1 MTPLLVDATWLVS
14 HLDEVVVADVRWS
27 ATGGT
32 AEATRAFEAGHIP
45 GAVFFDVDRDLAAVP
60 FVDGPG
66 RHPLPSPEAFT
77 RTLSAAGIADDDFVV
92 AVDDVRGSVA
102 ARLWWMLDATGRQ
115 AALLDG
121 GLAAWNEPL
130 EDGPAGPRAA
140 TDLVVRPWPADRLA
154 DADEVAV
161 AADTIVLDARTAE
174 RFRGDVEP
182 LDPVAG
188 HIPGGRS
195 APWVSNL
202 DDDGRFLP
210 ADVLAAQYRALGVS
224 DDGTA
229 IVYCGSGVT
238 SCLDLFA
245 LRLAGLGNAR
255 LFAGSWSAWVDDPSR
270 PVAVG
275 DDG

>member
-1 MTPLLVDATWLVS
+1 MTPLLVDATWLTD
-14 HLDEVVVADVRWS
+14 HLNEVIVADVRWS

-45 GAVFFDVDRDLAAVP
+45 GAVFFDVDRDLAATP

-77 RTLSAAGIADDDFVV
+77 QTLSAAGIGDGDFVV

-102 ARLWWMLDATGRQ
+102 ARLWWMLDATGRS

-121 GLAAWNEPL
+121 GLEAWSGPL
-130 EDGPAGPRAA
+130 ERGPATARPA
-140 TDLVVRPWPADRLA
+140 TDPEVRPWPAGRLA
-154 DADEVAV
+154 DADEVAR
-161 AADTIVLDARTAE
+161 ADLVLDARTAE

-182 LDPVAG
+182 IDPVAG
-188 HIPGGRS
+188 HIPGARS
-195 APWVSNL
+195 APWVRNL
-202 DDDGRFLP
+202 DDDGRLLP
-210 ADVLAAQYRALGVS
+210 ADGLADWYRTLGVS

-229 IVYCGSGVT
+229 IAYCGSGVT

-255 LFAGSWSAWVDDPSR
+255 LFAGSWSAWVHDPSR
-270 PVAVG
+270 PVAAG

>member
-1 MTPLLVDATWLVS
+1 MIPLLVDATWLAD
-14 HLDEVVVADVRWS
+14 HLDEVIVVDVRWS

-45 GAVFFDVDRDLAAVP
+45 GAVFLDVDRDLAATP

-66 RHPLPSPEAFT
+66 RHPLPTPEAFT
-77 RTLSAAGIADDDFVV
+77 RTLSVAGIADDDLVV
-92 AVDDVRGSVA
+92 AMDDVRGSVA

-121 GLAAWNEPL
+121 GLEAWSGPL
-130 EDGPAGPRAA
+130 EAGAAPPRAR
-140 TDLVVRPWPADRLA
+140 TDPEVRPWPANRLA
-154 DADEVAV
+154 DADEVAR
-161 AADTIVLDARTAE
+161 ATGGTVLDARTGE

-182 LDPVAG
+182 IDPVAG
-188 HIPGGRS
+188 HIPGAKS
-195 APWVSNL
+195 APWNSNL
-202 DDDGRFLP
+202 DDGGRFLS
-210 ADVLAAQYRALGVS
+210 ADVLAARYRALGVA
-224 DDGTA
+224 DDGTSIA
-229 IVYCGSGVT
+229 YCGSGVT

-255 LFAGSWSAWVDDPSR
+255 LFAGSWSDWVHDPSR